1 MSTDLTAGVLLTD
14 QYQLTM
20 AQLYFQQ
27 GMHEQRAQFEH
38 FFRDYPDYG
47 SHQAGYAINAGLETL
62 LDWIGKARFGPDE
75 IAALRSQTHSAG
87 SQLFGDDFLAW
98 LESHGSFEDINL
110 RAIPEG
116 RVVHPNVPLT
126 VVEGPLA
133 MVQILETALLNHL
146 NYQTLIATKASRL
159 AEAARGRP
167 ILEFGLRRSAS
178 LGGNAA
184 TRAALIGGA
193 AFSSNVG
200 MSHALGLPPKGT
212 HAHSMIQ
219 AFTAL
224 GQTELDAFRAYA
236 ATYPDDCLLLVDTY
250 DTIASGVPNAITV
263 FDELRSAGHTPVG
276 IRLDSG
282 DLAYLAIQSAR
293 LLNEAGH
300 DDAQIVLSSGLDE
313 LITLQIFAQIN
324 QEAANYGVDPQRL
337 INRLV
342 LGVGSNLS
350 TSEGQPYLSGVYK
363 LVALDDGGAW
373 VPAIKV
379 SDSPAKTM
387 NPGEKDT
394 YRVYDKRG
402 RATADL
408 LTIGGEALPADQP
421 LRLQHPLDSHQHRD
435 LAPAER
441 SRLEPLL
448 EPVLVDGERV
458 GDAPSLDDMRKRRT
472 DDVACLDPG
481 VRRLV
486 NPHTYHV
493 SLTSELWDLKN
504 RMMSE
509 ARR

>member
-1 MSTDLTAGVLLTD
+1 
-14 QYQLTM
+14 M
-20 AQLYFQQ
+20 AQLYFQR

-62 LDWIGKARFGPDE
+62 LEWIDGARFGPDE

-87 SQLFGDDFLAW
+87 RQLFGDDFLDW
-98 LESHGSFEDINL
+98 LEQHGSFDNINL

-133 MVQILETALLNHL
+133 MVQILETALLNTL

-200 MSHALGLPPKGT
+200 ASHAMGLAPKGT

-236 ATYPDDCLLLVDTY
+236 ETYPDDCLLLVDTY
-250 DTIASGVPNAITV
+250 DTLASGVPNAIIV
-263 FDELRSAGHTPVG
+263 FDELRSAGHAPVG

-337 INRLV
+337 ISRLV
-342 LGVGSNLS
+342 LGVGSKLS
-350 TSEGQPYLSGVYK
+350 TSDGQPFLSGVYK
-363 LVALDDGGAW
+363 LVALQDDGW

-379 SDSPAKTM
+379 SDTPAKTM

-394 YRVYDKRG
+394 YRIYDRRG

-408 LTIGGEALPADQP
+408 LAVAGEDLSSDAPM
-421 LRLQHPLDSHQHRD
+421 RLQHPIDAHQHRD
-435 LAPAER
+435 LAPDDR

-448 EPVLVDGERV
+448 EPVLVNGQRV
-458 GDAPSLDDMRKRRT
+458 SDPPSLEDMRTRRT

-493 SLTSELWDLKN
+493 SLTPDLWGLKN
-504 RMMSE
+504 RMMAE
-509 ARR
+509 ARQ